1 MSLMTR
7 KYELPD
13 WLSRSATDPGQ
24 DPAAEEKRAM
34 AMLSEVGPLILSC
47 VSSDLSTWLRM
58 RSTEVA
64 AAWLG
69 EVSVE
74 ASTDIGAAADAAT
87 QRVSDEL
94 QEFLA
99 LDPSLQSTTPQS
111 ILRGCHVEPGQALSA
126 LGVPE
131 VEREEF
137 EARSLPGDKWS
148 LAPSDLGQIS
158 ESLGPLLLAWGLAK
172 ARALRAR
179 SANG

>member
-13 WLSRSATDPGQ
+13 WLSRSATDPGP
-24 DPAAEEKRAM
+24 DPSAEEERAL
-34 AMLSEVGPLILSC
+34 AMLSEVGPLIVSC
-47 VSSDLSTWLRM
+47 ISSDLSTWLRR

-74 ASTDIGAAADAAT
+74 ASAAIGVAAQAAT
-87 QRVSDEL
+87 QRVSEEL
-94 QEFLA
+94 KALLA
-99 LDPSLQSTTPQS
+99 LDPSLQGTTPQS

-126 LGVPE
+126 MGVPE

-137 EARSLPGDKWS
+137 EARSLPEDRWS
-148 LAPSDLGQIS
+148 LAPSDLGDVS
-158 ESLGPLLLAWGLAK
+158 EGLGPLLLAWGLAK

-179 SANG
+179 SADK

>member
-1 MSLMTR
+1 M
-7 KYELPD
+7 E
-13 WLSRSATDPGQ
+13 
-24 DPAAEEKRAM
+24 
-34 AMLSEVGPLILSC
+34 MLSEVGPLIVSC

-74 ASTDIGAAADAAT
+74 ASDAIGAAAEAAT
-87 QRVSDEL
+87 QRVSAEL
-94 QEFLA
+94 QVFLA
-99 LDPSLQSTTPQS
+99 MDPERQGTTPQS

-126 LGVPE
+126 MGIPE

-137 EARSLPGDKWS
+137 EVRSLPGDKWS
-148 LAPSDLGQIS
+148 LAPSNLGDVS
-158 ESLGPLLLAWGLAK
+158 EGLGPLLLAWGLAK

>member
-1 MSLMTR
+1 MTR

-34 AMLSEVGPLILSC
+34 EMLSEVGPLIVSC

-74 ASTDIGAAADAAT
+74 ASDAIGASAEAAT

-99 LDPSLQSTTPQS
+99 LDPSRQGTTPQS

-126 LGVPE
+126 MGIPE

-137 EARSLPGDKWS
+137 DVRSLPGDKWS
-148 LAPSDLGQIS
+148 LAPSNLGDVS